1 MDGSFENSKSDCI
14 DKFIEDL
21 VEFDGGFGELPFD
34 ILVSFARYAQA
45 QFGKL
50 PSPIDDNWEEVVWL
64 ASTQLIDDPEDSY
77 D

>member
-1 MDGSFENSKSDCI
+1 MDGSFENSESDCI

-34 ILVSFARYAQA
+34 ALVGFACYVQE

-50 PSPIDDNWEEVVWL
+50 PLPTDDNWEEVVYL
-64 ASTQLIDDPEDSY
+64 ASEQLIDDPEEIY
-77 D
+77 E